1 MYTQGSRT
9 TAADVINLNKF
20 YATKSSSFMQCYATD
35 RFATIL
41 LPLNIILVSMLR
53 TLKPI
58 LMLGVCFHLISS
70 IPALIP
76 SSSSSSSP
84 SLNEEVFSAV
94 LDKGKGRQHE
104 NIYDRLSN
112 SDIENS
118 SEVFLDTLVT
128 ISTLISKLAINELH
142 MLKSY
147 VSSSH
152 LFQADSSLASFI
164 IMKLKPLLC
173 SHLFTCSS
181 HQQNAASS
189 GHTSFSSSS
198 SSSILDRSVLIKS
211 IVKQLTIVWLLL
223 MQKITFLWNEVLG
236 SLRWDHNMVDKTT
249 IYRLFT
255 MMVKILKKNI
265 FSDVFVF
272 FFHTRFVSCFIIIST
287 LHPLYL
293 LHTSPSTYM
302 HAQVHFFSFFFL
314 KYMWFYIYR

>member
-1 MYTQGSRT
+1 
-9 TAADVINLNKF
+9 
-20 YATKSSSFMQCYATD
+20 MQCYATD

-41 LPLNIILVSMLR
+41 LPLNIILVSILQ

-58 LMLGVCFHLISS
+58 LMLGACFHLISS
-70 IPALIP
+70 ISTLIP
-76 SSSSSSSP
+76 SSSSASSSSTSP
-84 SLNEEVFSAV
+84 SLNDEVFSAL
-94 LDKGKGRQHE
+94 LDKGKGRQQE
-104 NIYDRLSN
+104 NICDRLSN

-255 MMVKILKKNI
+255 MMVKILN
-265 FSDVFVF
+265 SDVLCSFSILAL
-272 FFHTRFVSCFIIIST
+272 FHASS
-287 LHPLYL
+287 LYL
-293 LHTSPSTYM
+293 LYTHSIYYTLLP
-302 HAQVHFFSFFFL
+302 VHICTHKFISFLSFS
-314 KYMWFYIYR
+314 